1 MNKRVAL
8 LLFPLYIFSSFHVS
22 FKFPYTPL
30 TYVPIRH
37 NGRWV
42 ILGFRGQPLACAVTL
57 YAFFSS
63 FLHFC
68 IIYVNFFFSLVVRGI
83 ARRPVSE
90 LSQSTLNF
98 NAMDISITICICLFV
113 ISTASL
119 SCSPIH
125 IVTAASW
132 TCVLYSI
139 VARRCIV
146 LTNPATFSSSHPNW
160 LNTIVYRTLS
170 LVTCK
175 DAIYVVFL
183 F

>member
-1 MNKRVAL
+1 MY
-8 LLFPLYIFSSFHVS
+8 LYDITVDGWYSAFGVNRWPVRWPCTHFFLPFFTFVS
-22 FKFPYTPL
+22 YML
-30 TYVPIRH
+30 I
-37 NGRWV
+37 
-42 ILGFRGQPLACAVTL
+42 
-57 YAFFSS
+57 
-63 FLHFC
+63 
-68 IIYVNFFFSLVVRGI
+68 FFSLVVRGI

-175 DAIYVVFL
+175 DAIYVAFL